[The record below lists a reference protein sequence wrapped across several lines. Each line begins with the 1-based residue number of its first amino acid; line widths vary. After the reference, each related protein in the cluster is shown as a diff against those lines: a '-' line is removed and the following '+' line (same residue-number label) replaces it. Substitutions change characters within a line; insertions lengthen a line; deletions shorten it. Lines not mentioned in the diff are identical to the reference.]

1 MWVINYYLKVTSRT
15 LYSAMKWSNIPPIPV
30 LGICIRKF
38 AFQTKYLPVLTTKS
52 LIPTQNLVSKS
63 YSNSDNPYDVTDEP
77 KKNHPFKCDICDKSF
92 SSKSNLKHHIDTIH
106 LKLKS
111 YKCEECGKTFNQK
124 GNLEYHVKTV
134 HLKIK
139 PYKCEECCKTFGSK
153 QDLKRHIDAVHLKIK
168 PFKCDECGISFATEG
183 NLKTHINQVH
193 HPYKCKYCEELFDD
207 QDSLYG
213 HVSLVHKN
221 FNDDSILTKS
231 LPWDEPKLTWEELDE
246 TWENVNRMERV
257 KNRDIE
263 TKIEVMKYFLLKKR
277 KFHSK
282 FEGYGFSFLDVILK
296 GFRRIENFEENNEK
310 ITGYLLSPEEKNFIK
325 NYWIQTYD
333 PEFNDTVCLV
343 CKKDFYNLRILQL
356 HIEKVHLNIDRKLR
370 GNYNKT
376 D

>member
-1 MWVINYYLKVTSRT
+1 MWVIIYYLKVTSRT

-63 YSNSDNPYDVTDEP
+63 YSNSYNPNDVTEEP
-77 KKNHPFKCDICDKSF
+77 KKKHPFKCDICDKLF
-92 SSKSNLKHHIDTIH
+92 SSKSNLKKHIDTIH
-106 LKLKS
+106 LKLNS
-111 YKCEECGKTFNQK
+111 HNCEECGKTFSQK
-124 GNLEYHVKTV
+124 GNLKYHVNTV

-139 PYKCEECCKTFGSK
+139 PYKCDECYKTFSSK
-153 QDLKRHIDAVHLKIK
+153 QDLKRHKDAVHLKLK
-168 PFKCDECGISFATEG
+168 PFKCDECGISFATAG
-183 NLKTHINQVH
+183 NLRTHINHVH

-207 QDSLYG
+207 EDSLDG

-221 FNDDSILTKS
+221 FNDDSILTKY

-282 FEGYGFSFLDVILK
+282 FEGYDLLDVILK
-296 GFRRIENFEENNEK
+296 GFLRIENFEENNEK
-310 ITGYLLSPEEKNFIK
+310 ITGFLLSPEEKNFIK
-325 NYWIQTYD
+325 NYLIQTYD
-333 PEFNDTVCLV
+333 PEFNGTVCLV
-343 CKKDFYNLRILQL
+343 CKKDFYNLHTLQL
-356 HIEKVHLNIDRKLR
+356 HIEKVHLNKIERKL
-370 GNYNKT
+370 
-376 D
+376 

>member
-63 YSNSDNPYDVTDEP
+63 YSNSDNPNDVTEEP
-77 KKNHPFKCDICDKSF
+77 KKKHPFQCDICDKLF
-92 SSKSNLKHHIDTIH
+92 SSKSNLKKHIDTIH

-111 YKCEECGKTFNQK
+111 HKCEECGKTFNQK
-124 GNLEYHVKTV
+124 GNLKYHVNSV

-139 PYKCEECCKTFGSK
+139 PYKCEECWKTFGSE
-153 QDLKRHIDAVHLKIK
+153 QDLKRHKDAVHLKLK

-207 QDSLYG
+207 QDSLDG

-221 FNDDSILTKS
+221 FHDDSIITKF

-343 CKKDFYNLRILQL
+343 CKKDFYNLRTLQL